1 MRRFLIAGG
10 LLVAVVFATG
20 CRPADG
26 APSRQADAPAQVG
39 SASPTAYQSS
49 ELGIAL
55 DLAPY
60 RAIGDCRG
68 DWQSEAPCLTVNGTV
83 DAEAVTFFS
92 LQAFDG
98 PLEQVA
104 REQAGFE
111 PDPSGRWMTTF
122 GRFEPVAVERVSGQG
137 WTGMTAT
144 VTCGIGDAGGGF
156 HAAGGECLWMVLSD
170 GRRSIVA
177 MTDGVHGLDPATA
190 AMLASIRFVPG

>member
-1 MRRFLIAGG
+1 M
-10 LLVAVVFATG
+10 AVVFAPG

-26 APSRQADAPAQVG
+26 APPRQADAPAQVG

-83 DAEAVTFFS
+83 DAEAVTLFS

-111 PDPSGRWMTTF
+111 PD
-122 GRFEPVAVERVSGQG
+122 AVHPFSGQG
-137 WTGMTAT
+137 WTGRTAT
-144 VTCGIGDAGGGF
+144 VPCGIGDAGGGF